1 MAPDYVAGLRAVA
14 RPVRSPPMR
23 DRETIDSELR
33 LVAALR
39 RAARERGGPLPS
51 IHLADALLYGASTD
65 LMTSLSREVF
75 HLGVGSVLQGERG
88 RQICYFVIHAVAWT
102 LADLFIAG
110 LVSWLLVAGLA
121 QDRRTSRRHII
132 L

>member
-51 IHLADALLYGASTD
+51 IHLADALLYERVYRSDD
-65 LMTSLSREVF
+65 L
-75 HLGVGSVLQGERG
+75 
-88 RQICYFVIHAVAWT
+88 VIP
-102 LADLFIAG
+102 
-110 LVSWLLVAGLA
+110 
-121 QDRRTSRRHII
+121 
-132 L
+132 